1 MISANLGVGIRYKVN
16 KNVDAKVGY
25 LHKSTGFGDFEDE
38 KGDMQGISQD
48 KLEFG
53 VTYKF

>member
-1 MISANLGVGIRYKVN
+1 MISSNFGAGIRYNVN
-16 KNVDAKVGY
+16 EKVDAKIGY
-25 LHKSTGFGDFEDE
+25 LHSSTGFGDFEDE

-53 VTYKF
+53 LTYKF